1 MNMTSEAG
9 SLEKEL
15 ELFNQN
21 RREWLRK
28 HSGKFVVI
36 AGATVDGFYADYES
50 AFKVGISRFGRK
62 EFLVKQVCEEE
73 PVYLI
78 F

>member
-1 MNMTSEAG
+1 MAPENR
-9 SLEKEL
+9 SLTKEL
-15 ELFNQN
+15 ELFDHKK
-21 RREWLRK
+21 REWLRSN
-28 HSGKFVVI
+28 SGDFVVI
-36 AGATVDGFYADYES
+36 ADTTVAGFYPDYES
-50 AFKVGISRFGRK
+50 AFKAGISRFGIGG